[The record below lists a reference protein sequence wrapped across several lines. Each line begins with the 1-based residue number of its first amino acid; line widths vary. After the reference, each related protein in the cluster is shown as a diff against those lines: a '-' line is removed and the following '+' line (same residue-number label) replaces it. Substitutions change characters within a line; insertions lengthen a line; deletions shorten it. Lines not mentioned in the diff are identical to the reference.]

1 MGTNNKEVVWI
12 LLDENTKP
20 ISISF
25 DNGPTYVVE
34 NDTNYAM
41 SIQPPATFSAIF
53 KMRLSKIVKIL
64 WGIKLKWYQAL
75 WLDLI
80 FCWKK
85 GVNYVFKR

>member
-1 MGTNNKEVVWI
+1 MGTDNKEVVWI

-20 ISISF
+20 RRSSF

-53 KMRLSKIVKIL
+53 KMRPSKIL
-64 WGIKLKWYQAL
+64 R
-75 WLDLI
+75 I
-80 FCWKK
+80 FW
-85 GVNYVFKR
+85 VLN

>member
-1 MGTNNKEVVWI
+1 MGTANKEVARI

-20 ISISF
+20 IRISF

-53 KMRLSKIVKIL
+53 KMRPSKIVKIL
-64 WGIKLKWYQAL
+64 WGTKLKWYQAL

>member
-1 MGTNNKEVVWI
+1 MGTNNKEVAWI

-20 ISISF
+20 IYISF
-25 DNGPTYVVE
+25 DDELTYVVE

-53 KMRLSKIVKIL
+53 KTRTSKIVRIF
-64 WGIKLKWYQAL
+64 WGTKLKWYQAL
-75 WLDLI
+75 SLDLI

-85 GVNYVFKR
+85 GINYVFKR